1 MHLIKKFLSKILS
14 ESAYLKTLHR
24 VFFLLYSSGLLKGN
38 PNFKYHYMVRKLIQP
53 NFVVLDIGANLGY
66 FARTF
71 SNLAKQGK
79 VIAIEPVPAF
89 YQVLKHFLGKRAN
102 IEIHNV
108 ALGREEGTVT
118 MVMPQ
123 TDGFIRTG
131 LPHIYE
137 RENENENE
145 NERENETKRTQEVR
159 IVKALTFLEKF
170 GKIDYIKCDIEGYEG
185 VVFKEIQPLIEKY
198 RPFVQLEIDQKNR
211 VELLRMF
218 QEMNYLH
225 FGIENQTFVAEHE
238 DGDYFFVPQEKT
250 AEFQSW
256 VA

>member
-1 MHLIKKFLSKILS
+1 
-14 ESAYLKTLHR
+14 
-24 VFFLLYSSGLLKGN
+24 
-38 PNFKYHYMVRKLIQP
+38 MVRKLIQP

-71 SNLAKQGK
+71 ANLTKQGK

-89 YQVLKHFLGKRAN
+89 YQVLKHFLGKRTN
-102 IEIHNV
+102 VEIYNV
-108 ALGREEGTVT
+108 ALGKEEGTVT
-118 MVMPQ
+118 MIMPQ

-131 LPHIYE
+131 LPHIS
-137 RENENENE
+137 ENE
-145 NERENETKRTQEVR
+145 NERENENENGNESENENENESESESENGNEANRTQEVK

-198 RPFVQLEIDQKNR
+198 RPFVQLEIDKKNR
-211 VELLRMF
+211 AELLRMF
-218 QEMNYLH
+218 QAMNYLH
-225 FGIENQTFVAEHE
+225 FGIENQNFVAEHE

-250 AEFQSW
+250 YEFQSW